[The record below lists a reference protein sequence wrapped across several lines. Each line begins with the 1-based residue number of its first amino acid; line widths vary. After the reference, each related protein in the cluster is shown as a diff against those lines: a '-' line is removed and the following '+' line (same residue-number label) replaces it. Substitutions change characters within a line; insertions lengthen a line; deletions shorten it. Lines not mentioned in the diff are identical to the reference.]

1 MDVGIMRKEWK
12 EYFMGLLGGGV
23 ENRIVRGDERSME
36 EDGEEDI
43 SRRKIKGTIK
53 RLKDGKA
60 AGIDGIPSGAC
71 GWGDAPPTLDG
82 ASPLQVRIWQ
92 TRGTRAGE
100 RKTLKNRDG
109 DGPFKPSAW
118 RLTKEEG
125 KPLV

>member
-1 MDVGIMRKEWK
+1 M
-12 EYFMGLLGGGV
+12 

-71 GWGDAPPTLDG
+71 RWGDAPPTLDG
-82 ASPLQVRIWQ
+82 APRYKY
-92 TRGTRAGE
+92 G
-100 RKTLKNRDG
+100 
-109 DGPFKPSAW
+109 F
-118 RLTKEEG
+118 G
-125 KPLV
+125 KPEVPELEKEKP